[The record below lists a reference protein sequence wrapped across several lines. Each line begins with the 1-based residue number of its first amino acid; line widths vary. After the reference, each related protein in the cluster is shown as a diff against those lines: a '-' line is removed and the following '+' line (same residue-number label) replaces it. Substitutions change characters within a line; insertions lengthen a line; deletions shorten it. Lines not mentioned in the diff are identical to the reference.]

1 MSVNQVRGRAIRLD
15 KENLNKTSNIYDIV
29 CIGGGYQGMKD
40 FARLEG
46 KHEKFYGVNAAG
58 MIVK

>member
-1 MSVNQVRGRAIRLD
+1 MRGRAIRLD